1 MEALG
6 KNSPTQRVFG
16 VRVLADLAK
25 TSSPDQIGL
34 IIRILHDHLKN
45 RGKIRDEK
53 DDQGNYKIDNKF
65 ILTLASAENISREEI
80 IFENLDLRGLDISN
94 ITCKLSGII
103 FRDILT
109 TKLNFRDTEL
119 KEATFSGERFGNVDF
134 CGTKLDDA
142 KFNFN
147 TN

>member
-45 RGKIRDEK
+45 RGKIRYEK
-53 DDQGNYKIDNKF
+53 DDQCNYKIDSNGSKIIRDRRNRDKRQSVELALKT
-65 ILTLASAENISREEI
+65 ILNLASAENIAREEI

-94 ITCKLSGII
+94 ITCKLPGII
-103 FRDILT
+103 FRDVLT
-109 TKLNFRDTEL
+109 TKI
-119 KEATFSGERFGNVDF
+119 
-134 CGTKLDDA
+134 KL
-142 KFNFN
+142 
-147 TN
+147 